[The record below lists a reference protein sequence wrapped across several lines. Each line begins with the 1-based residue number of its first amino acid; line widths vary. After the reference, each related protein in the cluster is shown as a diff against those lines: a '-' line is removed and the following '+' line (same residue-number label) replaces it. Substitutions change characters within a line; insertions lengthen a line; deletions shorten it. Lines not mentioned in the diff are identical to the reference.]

1 MVRIH
6 DIHEANKLCTICLS
20 PLHKRRQSKQ
30 LSCECRVIFHNICLQ
45 RWLNE
50 NNTCPICHTEL
61 THNKNKIEKIYNFVF
76 NKIKKLKKFFFYNNN
91 QVEIIENRQEIN
103 ETQAIEDYLELT
115 RRQDRERRRED
126 RERRIRRRR
135 HSVGDLNPNFF
146 MDNNRNLDY
155 NGIQVINRNTGVS
168 YTIPRIRGISPRVFN
183 N

>member
-61 THNKNKIEKIYNFVF
+61 THNKNKIEKIYHFF
-76 NKIKKLKKFFFYNNN
+76 SNKIKELKKFFFN
-91 QVEIIENRQEIN
+91 QHNEVEIIDHN
-103 ETQAIEDYLELT
+103 IEEVI
-115 RRQDRERRRED
+115 RQDRRRH
-126 RERRIRRRR
+126 RRHRR
-135 HSVGDLNPNFF
+135 HSIGELNPNFF
-146 MDNNRNLDY
+146 IDNNRNLDY
-155 NGIQVINRNTGVS
+155 NGIQVINRNTGAS
-168 YTIPRIRGISPRVFN
+168 YTIPRIRGISPRVFSN
-183 N
+183 